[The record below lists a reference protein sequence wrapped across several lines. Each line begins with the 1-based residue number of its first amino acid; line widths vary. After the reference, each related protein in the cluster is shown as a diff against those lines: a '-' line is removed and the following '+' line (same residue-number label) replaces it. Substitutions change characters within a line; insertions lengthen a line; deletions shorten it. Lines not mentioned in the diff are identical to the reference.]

1 LATPDSSAP
10 GDRAI
15 ADKRIHSNDDMS
27 FLFKEATLVTLDPI
41 AIERGDLRIA
51 GGQIVE
57 RGARLE
63 LRDSDEVIALSG
75 KLVLPGMVCGHTHLY
90 SALARGMPPPLR
102 APSNFKEILEL
113 VWWRLDRALDEETIY
128 WSAIAGALDAARAGT
143 TCLFDHHA
151 SPSHI
156 SGSLQIVREAIE
168 KVGLRAVLCYE
179 VTDRGGTQEREKGLD
194 ENLALLRWAASSTA
208 QVPSLFRGMVGAHA
222 SFTLSDEALDYCA
235 ELMQVFD
242 AGLHIHVA
250 EDRLDV
256 VDAQSRYRLGVVER
270 LAKHGALNSRSILA
284 HGIHL
289 SDEDIEIGR
298 SAGAWFAHNPR
309 SNMNNQV
316 GYAPVGKF
324 GDRVVLGTDGIGA
337 DMFEESRLAFFKG
350 RDAKAGFG
358 AEYWLQVLANNHRLA
373 SEAFGCEFG
382 SLRAGSVAD
391 LIVLDYRSPTV
402 LTANNLSWHLAFG
415 MSSGS
420 VESVM
425 VNGRFVIRDRRS
437 GLEDQDLYERART
450 ASGKLWA
457 KLR

>member
-1 LATPDSSAP
+1 
-10 GDRAI
+10 
-15 ADKRIHSNDDMS
+15 
-27 FLFKEATLVTLDPI
+27 
-41 AIERGDLRIA
+41 
-51 GGQIVE
+51 
-57 RGARLE
+57 
-63 LRDSDEVIALSG
+63 
-75 KLVLPGMVCGHTHLY
+75 
-90 SALARGMPPPLR
+90 
-102 APSNFKEILEL
+102 
-113 VWWRLDRALDEETIY
+113 
-128 WSAIAGALDAARAGT
+128 
-143 TCLFDHHA
+143 
-151 SPSHI
+151 
-156 SGSLQIVREAIE
+156 
-168 KVGLRAVLCYE
+168 
-179 VTDRGGTQEREKGLD
+179 
-194 ENLALLRWAASSTA
+194 
-208 QVPSLFRGMVGAHA
+208 
-222 SFTLSDEALDYCA
+222 
-235 ELMQVFD
+235 
-242 AGLHIHVA
+242 
-250 EDRLDV
+250 
-256 VDAQSRYRLGVVER
+256 
-270 LAKHGALNSRSILA
+270 
-284 HGIHL
+284 
-289 SDEDIEIGR
+289 
-298 SAGAWFAHNPR
+298 
-309 SNMNNQV
+309 MNNQV

-402 LTANNLSWHLAFG
+402 LTANKLSWHLAFV